1 MFRSIT
7 GLIAKVAG
15 LGPAAG
21 TLSAGSLEEW
31 RHGLRLARTGR
42 WPAGPASRRTGAT
55 PWGGLPDGR
64 AEGGNVIALKGRTL
78 RLRGAESMDAPVPSS
93 DGHPPRHGLV
103 LSPRSRR
110 SGWGGL
116 PAGVAA
122 RMPCGADVRLS
133 ENVQRDAAGQP
144 RARQVICSF
153 DDPASRVRD
162 GEGTFDFDAVLTPG
176 GIDLQNVFN
185 NSHCKGALDLAV
197 WHMTRRAGPG
207 VEFRISGVDDEA
219 LCRACEA
226 HYGMTRSG
234 GRGPLSGNAADVARL
249 ARARLVDKGW
259 TLRDGMNS
267 S

>member
-31 RHGLRLARTGR
+31 RRGLRLARTGR
-42 WPAGPASRRTGAT
+42 WPIGPSSRRPGAT
-55 PWGGLPDGR
+55 PWDGLPDGR
-64 AEGGNVIALKGRTL
+64 AEEGGKVIALKGRAASRT
-78 RLRGAESMDAPVPSS
+78 RSAEPALAAEPVP
-93 DGHPPRHGLV
+93 DGSPPQRGLV
-103 LSPRSRR
+103 LSPRGRR

-133 ENVQRDAAGQP
+133 ENVQRDASGRP
-144 RARQVICSF
+144 RARQAICSF
-153 DDPASRVRD
+153 DDPASLFRD
-162 GEGTFDFDAVLTPG
+162 GQGSFDFDAVLTAG
-176 GIDLQNVFN
+176 GIDLRNVSN
-185 NSHCKGALDLAV
+185 NSHRKGALDLAV
-197 WHMTRRAGPG
+197 WHMTRSAGPQ
-207 VEFRISGVDDEA
+207 VEFRIGGVDDED

-226 HYGMTRSG
+226 HYGMTRVG
-234 GRGPLSGNAADVARL
+234 GRGPLTGDAAAVAGL

-259 TLRDGMNS
+259 TLRD
-267 S
+267 